1 MQHSSLMQPRALEPS
16 REHCCLPTPHR
27 ISHYVAGMAFNFSK
41 IEMSHCVSQRKPPQQ
56 WDRIQPVPAP
66 LESA

>member
-1 MQHSSLMQPRALEPS
+1 VIQPRALEPS
-16 REHCCLPTPHR
+16 PELCCLPTPHR

-41 IEMSHCVSQRKPPQQ
+41 IEISHYVSQRKPPRQ
-56 WDRIQPVPAP
+56 WEKSRPMPAP

>member
-1 MQHSSLMQPRALEPS
+1 MIQPRALEPS
-16 REHCCLPTPHR
+16 LELCCLPTPHR

-41 IEMSHCVSQRKPPQQ
+41 IEMSHYVIQRKPQQ
-56 WDRIQPVPAP
+56 SAKTRLLATP

>member
-1 MQHSSLMQPRALEPS
+1 LIQSRALEPS
-16 REHCCLPTPHR
+16 TQHCCLPTPYR

-41 IEMSHCVSQRKPPQQ
+41 IEMSHYLSQRKPPQPFVE
-56 WDRIQPVPAP
+56 RPVPAP